1 MNQHPLNLITPE
13 MEERTRAGIRTGRFI
28 LVAIMLTVC
37 MVLTATHSRIHLDG
51 AQDRHEETSARAE
64 LALALDTSARA
75 LEADH
80 DKLLEFMQEY
90 NDVAIPLDVTR
101 IIATLVE
108 TLPDSVTL
116 VEFELDYEDATSR
129 NVTRTRHLAGTIAGI
144 AATDGDVAALVH
156 GLGLRPP
163 FEHVQLEYSRSRTM
177 LDRSTREF
185 SVSFAVDLE
194 GRFQMVDAEG
204 VHEEVSR

>member
-1 MNQHPLNLITPE
+1 MNQHPINLITPE
-13 MEERTRAGIRTGRFI
+13 IVERTCAGIRTGRFI
-28 LVAIMLTVC
+28 FAAIALTVC

-51 AQDRHEETSARAE
+51 VEDRHETTSARAE

-75 LEADH
+75 LEAEH
-80 DKLLEFMQEY
+80 DELMEFMRDY
-90 NDVAIPLDVTR
+90 NEVALPLDVTR

-108 TLPDSVTL
+108 TLPESVTL
-116 VEFELDYEDATSR
+116 TEFELDYEDGQRTS
-129 NVTRTRHLAGTIAGI
+129 NPQPRHLAGTIAGV

-163 FEHVQLEYSRSRTM
+163 FERVQLEYSRSRTL

-185 SVSFAVDLE
+185 SVSFEVDLQ
-194 GRFQMVDAEG
+194 GRFQLVDVEG
-204 VHEEVSR
+204 VHEGDHR